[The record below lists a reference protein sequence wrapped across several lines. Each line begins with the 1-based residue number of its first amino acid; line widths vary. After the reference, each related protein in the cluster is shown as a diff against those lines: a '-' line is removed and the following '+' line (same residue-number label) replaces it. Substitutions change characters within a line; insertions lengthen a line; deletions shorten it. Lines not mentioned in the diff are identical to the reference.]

1 MKIWHKLKF
10 WDNSIPGNY
19 ECTISFWSLKKHAHI
34 CKILKLTEMVSQVLK
49 DPELFF
55 KKQNENYK
63 MSENSK
69 FIATVYC
76 ILLPQ
81 YCILSKLKG
90 CTTPKCYVLF
100 LTLSVPKK

>member
-1 MKIWHKLKF
+1 MK
-10 WDNSIPGNY
+10 N
-19 ECTISFWSLKKHAHI
+19 HAHI

-63 MSENSK
+63 MSEKSK
-69 FIATVYC
+69 LQY

-81 YCILSKLKG
+81 YFVKIERLHNSKML
-90 CTTPKCYVLF
+90 CSF
-100 LTLSVPKK
+100 LNC